1 MSNFN
6 INTDFNIGDEL
17 KVVFDIYNEAPTST
31 TQKDVYIV
39 DIHEGSPHTDAS
51 GNTILPE
58 DATNDMHTMLTM
70 QNSRWSN
77 IHSANE
83 STPDTTDLKA
93 GASSSFDGAFNTN
106 AIINQTGHTD
116 SAAKVANGI
125 SRTYSGVTYNDYY
138 LPTRVDLSAMYA
150 NRLIIDPTISAQGG
164 SPVTKNSNMAA
175 VVYYWASNESQ
186 YETIVPC
193 TSMSF
198 QPSGSG
204 GAYFMRNKQHRFRV
218 RAIRKETTTDS
229 VSVGDFYKGGVVFR
243 IVDGSVSGS
252 FSGVS
257 SASVDL
263 DITVGASNTS
273 IYSQNGL
280 SNPGSGTAE
289 LTVTEAMGSSPIFK
303 FVFTNSNAGSYGW
316 GTNVQIFKKIEEV
329 ITTVE
334 AGGKT
339 TLAFSDDMQ
348 RWTSRYSFLPEYFS
362 TYKTCFASFVNG
374 ALYIHDNSNNKN
386 YFYNTTFPSS
396 ITYIENVSPSQPK
409 VFLTHAVE
417 GNEKPS
423 HTKFE
428 TIENHTMSSDLVA
441 DDYIRKEGTFYSD
454 LFGDTNDPNVGD
466 NATFGDKLIK
476 GTKLRGQY
484 IQVGMTFRT
493 KDLEIKH
500 SNIGFITSKGHTT

>member
-1 MSNFN
+1 
-6 INTDFNIGDEL
+6 
-17 KVVFDIYNEAPTST
+17 
-31 TQKDVYIV
+31 
-39 DIHEGSPHTDAS
+39 
-51 GNTILPE
+51 
-58 DATNDMHTMLTM
+58 
-70 QNSRWSN
+70 
-77 IHSANE
+77 
-83 STPDTTDLKA
+83 
-93 GASSSFDGAFNTN
+93 
-106 AIINQTGHTD
+106 
-116 SAAKVANGI
+116 
-125 SRTYSGVTYNDYY
+125 
-138 LPTRVDLSAMYA
+138 
-150 NRLIIDPTISAQGG
+150 
-164 SPVTKNSNMAA
+164 
-175 VVYYWASNESQ
+175 
-186 YETIVPC
+186 
-193 TSMSF
+193 
-198 QPSGSG
+198 
-204 GAYFMRNKQHRFRV
+204 
-218 RAIRKETTTDS
+218 
-229 VSVGDFYKGGVVFR
+229 
-243 IVDGSVSGS
+243 
-252 FSGVS
+252 
-257 SASVDL
+257 
-263 DITVGASNTS
+263 
-273 IYSQNGL
+273 
-280 SNPGSGTAE
+280 
-289 LTVTEAMGSSPIFK
+289 
-303 FVFTNSNAGSYGW
+303 
-316 GTNVQIFKKIEEV
+316 
-329 ITTVE
+329 
-334 AGGKT
+334 
-339 TLAFSDDMQ
+339 MQ